1 MGARWGSE
9 AVAKTLGGLVFEL
22 PERSS
27 VPEIESLLNR
37 SVLWGGKRL
46 RPLLTLLVADA
57 LGLELSTV
65 APYARAA
72 EFTHAA
78 TLAHDDVID
87 EAATRRHRPTINSRS
102 SNSRAVLAGDFLL
115 AQALKELCQD
125 PSGSLISGLSQ
136 VLVDMV
142 SGEWLQLEARG
153 VIEVSAQHL
162 DEVARK
168 KTASLLSW
176 CCSVGPTLKGLD
188 ASVVDR
194 FRQLGFHL
202 GLAFQQVDDVIDFE
216 VGGEKPFA
224 QDLREG
230 LVNRVTYEMIR
241 ANSSLV
247 RPLDQL
253 IRHWRESPEAA
264 AKDPRWPWSDGELQL
279 ARGRVRDSAQAHI
292 EAGKALWR
300 GLVLDLSLDSEQ
312 ASAAAIESILDEL
325 PRRKA

>member
-1 MGARWGSE
+1 MDARFGSE
-9 AVAKTLGGLVFEL
+9 AVSKALQGLVFRL

-46 RPLLTLLVADA
+46 RPLLTFLVADS
-57 LGLELSTV
+57 LDMSLEGVS
-65 APYARAA
+65 PYARAA
-72 EFTHAA
+72 EYTHAA

-115 AQALKELCQD
+115 AQALRELCVN
-125 PSGSLISGLSQ
+125 PSTRLISGLSQ

-153 VIEVSAQHL
+153 VVEVSAQHL

-168 KTASLLSW
+168 KTASLLAW
-176 CCSVGPTLKGLD
+176 CCSVGPELKGLEP
-188 ASVVDR
+188 SVVDR
-194 FRQLGFHL
+194 FSQLGIHL
-202 GLAFQQVDDVIDFE
+202 GMAFQQVDDVIDFE
-216 VGGEKPFA
+216 PQGEKPFA
-224 QDLREG
+224 QDVREG

-241 ANSSLV
+241 TNPALVKPLLRAIHLWRDDPQAAVQENS
-247 RPLDQL
+247 
-253 IRHWRESPEAA
+253 
-264 AKDPRWPWSDGELQL
+264 WPWSDEELQS
-279 ARGRVRDSAQAHI
+279 ARRLVRLSAEAHI
-292 EAGKALWR
+292 EAGRELWR
-300 GLVLDLSLDSEQ
+300 GLVSELHLDADS
-312 ASAAAIESILDEL
+312 ASVRAIVAILDEL

>member
-1 MGARWGSE
+1 MDARFGSE
-9 AVAKTLGGLVFEL
+9 SVSTALKGLVFRL

-46 RPLLTLLVADA
+46 RPLLTFLVADS
-57 LGLELSTV
+57 LGIPLDGVS
-65 APYARAA
+65 PYARAA
-72 EFTHAA
+72 EYTHAA

-115 AQALKELCQD
+115 AQALRELCVN
-125 PSGSLISGLSQ
+125 PSARLISGLSQ

-153 VIEVSAQHL
+153 VVEVSAQHL

-168 KTASLLSW
+168 KTASLLAW
-176 CCSVGPTLKGLD
+176 CCSVGPELKGLEP
-188 ASVVDR
+188 ALVDR
-194 FRQLGFHL
+194 FRQLGNHL

-216 VGGEKPFA
+216 REGEKPFA
-224 QDLREG
+224 QDVREG

-241 ANSSLV
+241 ANPTLV
-247 RPLDQL
+247 KPLQRTIQL
-253 IRHWRESPEAA
+253 WRDDPLAA
-264 AKDPRWPWSDGELQL
+264 AKEHSWPWSDEELQS
-279 ARGRVRDSAQAHI
+279 ARQLVRISAEAHI
-292 EAGKALWR
+292 EAGRELWR
-300 GLVLDLSLDSEQ
+300 SLISELHLDSES
-312 ASAAAIESILDEL
+312 ASVRAIFSILDEL

>member
-57 LGLELSTV
+57 LGIKLSTV

-253 IRHWRESPEAA
+253 IRRWRESPEAA

-279 ARGRVRDSAQAHI
+279 ARARVRDSAQGHI